1 MQSIHVRQPA
11 VTILADQFR
20 DLLESL
26 YGLP

>member
-11 VTILADQFR
+11 ATILADQFL

-26 YGLP
+26 YELP